1 MLILLSGFF
10 SSSETAMMALNRYR
24 LKHLARHRHRG
35 AMRSE
40 RLLSRPDR
48 LIGIVLLG
56 NNLVNN
62 LAAAITT
69 VLALRFWGDA
79 GIALGAGLLT
89 LVVLIFAEVTPKTL
103 AALHPE
109 RVAFPASLPLSLL
122 LYVGMPF
129 VWLVNLASNSLL
141 RGVGVRP
148 EERADDRLSAEEMK
162 TVIYEAGGAFSSR
175 HRNMLLRI
183 LELNEVVVED
193 VMVPRPEVEYL
204 DLSHPAD
211 EVREQILTSPYTR
224 LPLCVESLD
233 NVVGVLNLRRASRFL
248 SDPDF
253 SVDSLRELAMEP
265 LFVPDGTPLSKQL
278 LRFQGH
284 RTHLAIV
291 VNEYGD
297 TIGIVT
303 LEDVLEE
310 IVGEFT
316 DKALLAPRD
325 VHPQEDGS
333 YLVEGS
339 ATIRELNRRLGWELP
354 TDGAKTL
361 NGAILE
367 HLQDMPTSGLSIKLA
382 GYPVEIVQT
391 KGNAVKIARVAP
403 RPDAPQAASNG

>member
-1 MLILLSGFF
+1 
-10 SSSETAMMALNRYR
+10 MMALNRYR
-24 LKHLARHRHRG
+24 LKHLARHKHRG
-35 AMRSE
+35 AVRSE

-69 VLALRFWGDA
+69 VLALRVWGDA
-79 GIALGAGLLT
+79 GIAVGAGLLT

-129 VWLVNLASNSLL
+129 VWLVNLASNTLL
-141 RGVGVRP
+141 RTVGISP
-148 EERADDRLSAEEMK
+148 GERTDDRLSAEEMK
-162 TVIYEAGGAFSSR
+162 TVIYEAGGAFSHR

-183 LELNEVVVED
+183 LELNDVVVED
-193 VMVPRPEVEYL
+193 VMVPRPEVEFI
-204 DLSHPAD
+204 DLSLHVD
-211 EVREQILTSPYTR
+211 DIKEQIFNSPYTR
-224 LPLCVESLD
+224 LPLCVDSLD
-233 NVVGVLNLRRASRFL
+233 NVIGVLNLRRATRAL
-248 SDPDF
+248 SAPDF
-253 SVDSLRELAMEP
+253 SIDSLRDLALEP

-278 LRFQGH
+278 LRFQAH
-284 RTHLAIV
+284 RTHLAVV

-316 DKALLAPRD
+316 DKALLVPRD
-325 VHPQEDGS
+325 VYPQEDGS

-339 ATIRELNRRLGWELP
+339 ATMRELNRRLGWRLP

-367 HLQDMPTSGLSIKLA
+367 HLEDMPTSGLSIKLA

-391 KGNAVKIARVAP
+391 KGNAVKIARIAP
-403 RPDAPQAASNG
+403 PQQREAPGAQGT